1 MGNGN
6 QTTDVGQNQLWATQF
21 LALNEKKQMLTSG
34 GLGTMGYGFPAAIG
48 AKLGNPKKS
57 VVVISGDGGMQMNIQ
72 EMATAVVY
80 EIPII
85 ICILNNGYLGNVRQW
100 QEMFYHR
107 HYSGTCMRYRRSCEI
122 GCNHPKHDCPKY
134 TPDFVR
140 LAESYGAKGIRVTK
154 SEDIE
159 TAFETAKQNTKTP
172 TVIEFIIDREIN
184 VMPIVP
190 PGNALSDMIL
200 EREENGKSYNLDSL
214 TVGITEDSTISRM
227 TISLTSDD
235 KTFEQIKKQLNRS
248 VEVIKVVD
256 YTDIPIHM
264 KEILFVKVNSCSEED
279 IKELFRISRVFGVSI
294 IDYDGTVVLLECT
307 QTENK
312 NNDIIVL
319 LKKKFINRIEIVR
332 GGSVAVEA
340 ISISER

>member
-1 MGNGN
+1 M
-6 QTTDVGQNQLWATQF
+6 
-21 LALNEKKQMLTSG
+21 KKRW
-34 GLGTMGYGFPAAIG
+34 
-48 AKLGNPKKS
+48 
-57 VVVISGDGGMQMNIQ
+57 
-72 EMATAVVY
+72 
-80 EIPII
+80 
-85 ICILNNGYLGNVRQW
+85 ICLFVEN
-100 QEMFYHR
+100 
-107 HYSGTCMRYRRSCEI
+107 EI
-122 GCNHPKHDCPKY
+122 G
-134 TPDFVR
+134 V
-140 LAESYGAKGIRVTK
+140 LARIAGLFS
-154 SEDIE
+154 
-159 TAFETAKQNTKTP
+159 
-172 TVIEFIIDREIN
+172 
-184 VMPIVP
+184 
-190 PGNALSDMIL
+190 
-200 EREENGKSYNLDSL
+200 GKSYNLDSL

-332 GGSVAVEA
+332 GGSVVVEA